1 MNDADGSRVYKQ
13 TVLLGDFEME
23 VSYSEAVF
31 DDIEL
36 PPMALVMSGA
46 NYHEQMRAV
55 HKFLSLQDRTAAALR
70 EDLDRAEEIVRLSE
84 GDLRDWLTE
93 DLIERWQ
100 SSVYDDAT
108 RSMAVAVMLTPLVES
123 LFHRLARSVGA
134 PWRSRRIPRE
144 IMKIVTYCGL
154 HDTPAD
160 LRLVL
165 TALFEYRNR
174 MFHWGVEWPVEERSR
189 FEQLRR
195 DCGWPESWF
204 DQAIDGEGPWT
215 FYLSE
220 EFVTLCLDLVEQ
232 LVQSVGKYVQT
243 NGLVHCND
251 GVPESGHHGKAISLS
266 PLRAVLGEK
275 S

>member
-23 VSYSEAVF
+23 VAYSDAVF
-31 DDIEL
+31 DDIEW
-36 PPMALVMSGA
+36 PPMALVISGA
-46 NYHEQMRAV
+46 NFHEQIRAV
-55 HKFLSLQDRTAAALR
+55 RKFLSLQEGTAAALR

-84 GDLRDWLTE
+84 GDLHDWLIE

-108 RSMAVAVMLTPLVES
+108 RSMAAAVMLAPLVES

-154 HDTPAD
+154 HNTPAD

-165 TALFEYRNR
+165 SALFEYRNR
-174 MFHWGVEWPVEERSR
+174 MFHWGVEWPFDERGR
-189 FEQLRR
+189 FERLRR
-195 DCGWPESWF
+195 DSGWPESWF
-204 DQAIDGEGPWT
+204 DQAIDGEAPWT
-215 FYLSE
+215 FYLTE
-220 EFVTLCLDLVEQ
+220 EFVTRCLDLVEQ
-232 LVQSVGKYVQT
+232 LVQSVGEYVQT
-243 NGLVHCND
+243 NGLVRWND
-251 GVPESGHHGKAISLS
+251 GAPESDHHGKVMSLS
-266 PLRAVLGEK
+266 PLRAVLDEN